1 MGVWRRM
8 LTQAPKGTHDILP
21 DEIDK
26 WIFVEQKFAE
36 ICRRFGYREIRLP
49 VFEHT
54 ELFQRGVGDTTDI
67 VQKEMYTFEDKGGRS
82 LTLRP
87 EGTAGVVR
95 SYIEHGMA
103 SLPQPT
109 KLFYNITAYRYE
121 KMQKGRFREFHQ
133 LGVELFGAG
142 DASADAEIIS
152 LLVLF
157 FDSLNI
163 KNLTLNLNSIGCPEC
178 RAAYNQKLKE
188 FLADRIGNMCETCKE
203 RIDRNPMRILD
214 CKDEGCRQHLKE
226 APVLLDHICDDC
238 RVHFEKVTQ
247 KLQDIGIHYEIDK
260 GIVRGLDYYNRTVF
274 EFVSRNIGSQGTVCG
289 GGRYDGLIETCGGAP
304 TPGIGFAIGVERLL
318 LEMESQGIEIPIRP
332 GPDIYLGSIGEKAE
346 KLCEKL
352 AWELRSEGI
361 TCIKDIMGRS
371 VKAQMK
377 YADKLGAR
385 YALIIGDNE
394 VESNKASLKDMKTGE
409 FKDISLDTLID
420 RLVKIRETD

>member
-1 MGVWRRM
+1 MGEWRRM
-8 LTQAPKGTHDILP
+8 LTQAPKGTQDILP

-26 WIFVEQKFAE
+26 WIFVEQKFAQ

-133 LGVELFGAG
+133 LGVELFGAA
-142 DASADAEIIS
+142 DASADAEVIS

-157 FDSLNI
+157 FDSLKI

-178 RAAYNQKLKE
+178 RAAYNQKLKD
-188 FLADRIGNMCETCKE
+188 FWLTKSGICAK
-203 RIDRNPMRILD
+203 
-214 CKDEGCRQHLKE
+214 
-226 APVLLDHICDDC
+226 PV
-238 RVHFEKVTQ
+238 
-247 KLQDIGIHYEIDK
+247 
-260 GIVRGLDYYNRTVF
+260 
-274 EFVSRNIGSQGTVCG
+274 
-289 GGRYDGLIETCGGAP
+289 
-304 TPGIGFAIGVERLL
+304 
-318 LEMESQGIEIPIRP
+318 
-332 GPDIYLGSIGEKAE
+332 
-346 KLCEKL
+346 
-352 AWELRSEGI
+352 RS
-361 TCIKDIMGRS
+361 
-371 VKAQMK
+371 A
-377 YADKLGAR
+377 
-385 YALIIGDNE
+385 
-394 VESNKASLKDMKTGE
+394 
-409 FKDISLDTLID
+409 
-420 RLVKIRETD
+420 

>member
-1 MGVWRRM
+1 M
-8 LTQAPKGTHDILP
+8 LMQAPKGTHDILP

-26 WIFVEQKFAE
+26 WYYVEQKFAE
-36 ICRRFGYREIRLP
+36 VCQRFGYKEIRLP

-103 SLPQPT
+103 SWPQHT

-133 LGVELFGAG
+133 LGVELFGAA
-142 DASADAEIIS
+142 DPAADAEVIS
-152 LLVLF
+152 LLVMF

-163 KNLTLNLNSIGCPEC
+163 KNLTLNLNSIGCPKC
-178 RAAYNQKLKE
+178 RGEYNQRLKA
-188 FLADRIGNMCETCKE
+188 FLADKIDKMCDTCRE
-203 RIDRNPMRILD
+203 RINRNPMRILD
-214 CKDEGCRQHLKE
+214 CKEEGCRYYLKE
-226 APVLLDHICDDC
+226 APTLLDHVCEDC
-238 RVHFEKVTQ
+238 RNHFEKVTQ

-274 EFVSRNIGSQGTVCG
+274 ELVSRNIGTQGTVCG
-289 GGRYDGLIETCGGAP
+289 GGRYDGLIELCGGVP

-318 LEMESQGIEIPIRP
+318 LEMENQGIEIPSKGR
-332 GPDIYLGSIGEKAE
+332 PDIYLGPIGEKAE

-352 AWELRSEGI
+352 AWNLRAKGI

-385 YALIIGDNE
+385 YALIIGDTE
-394 VESNKASLKDMKTGE
+394 VESNKAALRDMTTGE
-409 FKDISLDTLID
+409 AKDISLDTLTD
-420 RLVKIRETD
+420 RLVKTKGNL

>member
-1 MGVWRRM
+1 M

-26 WIFVEQKFAE
+26 WYYVEKKFAE
-36 ICRRFGYREIRLP
+36 ICSRFGYREIRLP

-54 ELFQRGVGDTTDI
+54 ELFQRGVGETTDI

-95 SYIEHGMA
+95 SYIENGM
-103 SLPQPT
+103 SSWPQPT

-121 KMQKGRFREFHQ
+121 KMQKGRYREFHQ
-133 LGVELFGAG
+133 LGVELFGAK
-142 DASADAEIIS
+142 DPSADVEVIS
-152 LLVLF
+152 LMVLF
-157 FDSLNI
+157 FNSLGI
-163 KNLTLNLNSIGCPEC
+163 KNLTLNLNSIGCAEC
-178 RAAYNQKLKE
+178 RKAYNQMLKE
-188 FLADRIGNMCETCKE
+188 FLADKIDNMCENCRG
-203 RIDRNPMRILD
+203 RINRNPMRILD
-214 CKDEGCRQHLKE
+214 CKEEGCRTYLKDV
-226 APVLLDHICDDC
+226 PSLLDNICDDC
-238 RVHFEKVTQ
+238 REHFEKVTQ
-247 KLQDIGIHYEIDK
+247 GLQDIGIPYEIDK
-260 GIVRGLDYYNRTVF
+260 AIVRGLDYYNRTVF
-274 EFVSRNIGSQGTVCG
+274 EFVSRNIGTQGTVCG
-289 GGRYDGLIETCGGAP
+289 GGRYDTLIELCGGPP

-318 LEMESQGIEIPIRP
+318 LEMESQGIQIPSRP
-332 GPDIYLGSIGEKAE
+332 GPDIYLGSIGEQADR
-346 KLCEKL
+346 LCERL
-352 AWELRSEGI
+352 AWDLRSKGI

-409 FKDISLDTLID
+409 SRDISLDTLID
-420 RLVKIRETD
+420 RLIKKREND